1 MRTVAWPDRDTH
13 EGRSILRARSR
24 SGQAMVCVRA
34 ELKREQLVH
43 RGREAAESRVRGSS
57 RVRTS
62 GAAVN
67 VRAVDEVAIHFWRPS
82 LPSRWWGTAR
92 AAGRSRERRCVA
104 HSPSAPWPGLLT
116 AGCGGKS
123 LGKPRSATATG
134 GNAAQIRV
142 SSQPPVR
149 GCDASVTGP
158 LGPGWRSSPLT
169 VHVGAVAFPSIR
181 SYRSAPRNDFQTAR
195 SGPPR
200 QYRRRSQSRAQ
211 LPR

>member
-1 MRTVAWPDRDTH
+1 MR
-13 EGRSILRARSR
+13 
-24 SGQAMVCVRA
+24 
-34 ELKREQLVH
+34 
-43 RGREAAESRVRGSS
+43 
-57 RVRTS
+57 
-62 GAAVN
+62 
-67 VRAVDEVAIHFWRPS
+67 
-82 LPSRWWGTAR
+82 
-92 AAGRSRERRCVA
+92 
-104 HSPSAPWPGLLT
+104 SALTLCALAGLLT

-200 QYRRRSQSRAQ
+200 QYQGQKALLVVGGGATVTLTIPPSERSKVSLLYSAGTPAQ
-211 LPR
+211 LRYSISQGTTSVRFKACPDHSTQFNGGFIVAGPRCVAIKVREDARPGTAHGWIPFGTQRQPCPAAPGAAREP